1 MYCIMVCLCV
11 FVFVI
16 YLFIIITILY
26 VSMMKVHVT
35 KFLLTADI

>member
-1 MYCIMVCLCV
+1 MYCIIVCLCI
-11 FVFVI
+11 FVFFF
-16 YLFIIITILY
+16 LIIITIFY